1 MDCRSRGVC
10 DVLGYRRGGLGDRKP
25 DAHGRAFPDAA
36 LDPHLAPGLAGESRH
51 HAEPESTALAG
62 RFGGEEGFAHA
73 FEDVRGDAAPRV
85 LDRDLDGV
93 VTGSRGRDADPTAA
107 IQGIGAL
114 MTRFMSAFSSCPGS
128 TRARGGSGASTAL
141 SSAPSATVTSSRSS
155 MPPTSALMS
164 RISGASRWRREKA
177 GEIADFVPPIQRIH
191 PRLERSGDVAACR
204 YQVLRRLDGPKL
216 LLAQSED
223 AVGLKLELQV
233 GDRLCELRAQSRRDP
248 REQIRKLTAGALE
261 GVTEHAHLIEARRLG
276 SEQQVAEGRACQPLR
291 IQWRSL
297 GAGSV
302 RSITAATPARV
313 SNHEVSVFADDD
325 TILAA
330 RQRGDVGI
338 PRPILLGGLVHY
350 PGHRHQAATGIR

>member
-1 MDCRSRGVC
+1 
-10 DVLGYRRGGLGDRKP
+10 
-25 DAHGRAFPDAA
+25 
-36 LDPHLAPGLAGESRH
+36 
-51 HAEPESTALAG
+51 
-62 RFGGEEGFAHA
+62 
-73 FEDVRGDAAPRV
+73 
-85 LDRDLDGV
+85 
-93 VTGSRGRDADPTAA
+93 
-107 IQGIGAL
+107 
-114 MTRFMSAFSSCPGS
+114 
-128 TRARGGSGASTAL
+128 
-141 SSAPSATVTSSRSS
+141 

-338 PRPILLGGLVHY
+338 PRPILLGQVERMQNIVPACVQPARQSSRQLRIDDEPHAANGSMRLVCVT
-350 PGHRHQAATGIR
+350 RAAKARAARMSSRVRSS